1 MFMVFLI
8 FILPVLLVLMSIT
21 FLVVIVIIFLIVVRF
36 LVELIWTVT
45 SIICKLPC
53 DDARLVWCKDD
64 ILLTYTIAI
73 SLDLRRHT
81 GQLPG
86 LGGETSPAAVDCCHH
101 VIRVQFAPAGGEG
114 GLGGGVVGGP
124 GHEAVGFLLEWKWL
138 AQSRE
143 QYRRG

>member
-8 FILPVLLVLMSIT
+8 FILPVLLILVSIP
-21 FLVVIVIIFLIVVRF
+21 FPIVIVIIFLIVLDIR
-36 LVELIWTVT
+36 LMVELICTVG

-64 ILLTYTIAI
+64 ILLTYTIAV
-73 SLDLRRHT
+73 SLVLRRHT

-101 VIRVQFAPAGGEG
+101 VTRVQFAPAGGEG
-114 GLGGGVVGGP
+114 GLGGGP